1 MQILPKNNVFIGWGE
16 HAYFSEHLPT
26 GEAVMYGKVAQRA
39 SDVMMYRCNK
49 YVWKGEPLTAPSLW
63 AYSRTGFLNSN
74 MVFYVSWNGAT
85 EVRYWNFYTAYSST
99 GPWERTVTVNK
110 TGFETEYAVNGS
122 KGWAYAEA
130 LDADRKPLK
139 RGRSSIVK
147 TFVPSDLIASS
158 CNERGCDNVM
168 PLDDD
173 ESFNKTVPEVD
184 DRGNSYTKGLG
195 VNTVYYYPP
204 LQYTVKGWSLSTWS
218 IPAVL
223 FLLTAGG
230 LVFILGK
237 RRLARLGALGQNR
250 LSSFLPGV
258 WVWGG
263 AAGGSEVEYHKLETT
278 DST

>member
-1 MQILPKNNVFIGWGE
+1 
-16 HAYFSEHLPT
+16 
-26 GEAVMYGKVAQRA
+26 
-39 SDVMMYRCNK
+39 
-49 YVWKGEPLTAPSLW
+49 
-63 AYSRTGFLNSN
+63 
-74 MVFYVSWNGAT
+74 
-85 EVRYWNFYTAYSST
+85 
-99 GPWERTVTVNK
+99 
-110 TGFETEYAVNGS
+110 
-122 KGWAYAEA
+122 
-130 LDADRKPLK
+130 
-139 RGRSSIVK
+139 
-147 TFVPSDLIASS
+147 
-158 CNERGCDNVM
+158 M